1 MCNVDN
7 DAILI
12 SNRPYHFIFN
22 ICAIYPTSMFLSA
35 TLSVVGNKV
44 LQFHGITDMFA
55 FAGVLA
61 SDKLHK

>member
-1 MCNVDN
+1 
-7 DAILI
+7 
-12 SNRPYHFIFN
+12 
-22 ICAIYPTSMFLSA
+22 
-35 TLSVVGNKV
+35 LSVVGNKV